1 MIIPS
6 ISMRKFFN
14 LNIKP
19 NFFSQESGMLFWL
32 SSLEIPDLID
42 CFANQK
48 KNNKTTATLHAMMRN
63 KSIIEIYIFAKLVIK
78 NNINMNLHTSFV
90 LLGYLHLKIK
100 SKNEYLQN

>member
-48 KNNKTTATLHAMMRN
+48 KNNKTTATLHAIMRN
-63 KSIIEIYIFAKLVIK
+63 KSIIEIHIFAKLVIK
-78 NNINMNLHTSFV
+78 DKMNMNLNTSFV
-90 LLGYLHLKIK
+90 LLGCFNLKIK
-100 SKNEYLQN
+100 NNNKSLQN